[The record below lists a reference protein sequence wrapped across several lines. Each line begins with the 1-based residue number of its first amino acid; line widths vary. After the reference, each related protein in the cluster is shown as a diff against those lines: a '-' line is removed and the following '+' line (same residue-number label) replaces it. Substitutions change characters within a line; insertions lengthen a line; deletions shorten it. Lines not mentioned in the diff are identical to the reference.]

1 MKIAHIGNTAGIG
14 SILVEEQQRL
24 GFDSTVFVFD
34 NMTQQMFGGVKIN
47 YTSIIEKVFF
57 FARLKFYDVWHY
69 HYPYG
74 SLNSFLQK
82 NFRNR
87 VFLKHYHGDDLRLS
101 GKIDSDFCLVSTPDL
116 LKYTPNGKWLPNP
129 IDLGQIN
136 KTVVIKN
143 DLENHISRKKGMKRI
158 AHYPY
163 YKNYGASSI
172 DPYSMVL
179 NNLEK
184 GHKCEVFKIINLS
197 QSQALKM
204 MSSADILLGKIIP
217 EIGWIGK
224 TELEAMALGKPV
236 IAYISDEL
244 YEKYRPPVYRTTKE
258 TLEKDLKDLMLD
270 ESIQKKLSVEGSAYV
285 KKHHD
290 STFVSNQVLEYY
302 NLIKESM

>member
-1 MKIAHIGNTAGIG
+1 MRIAHINNISGVA
-14 SILVEEQQRL
+14 SIIAEQQRKQ
-24 GFDSTVFVFD
+24 GHQADVYVF
-34 NMTQQMFGGVKIN
+34 NKTIYNQFGGIKYYYKSPISRWN
-47 YTSIIEKVFF
+47 LFR
-57 FARLKFYDVWHY
+57 RLGDYDVWHY

-74 SLNSFLQK
+74 SLKSNLEKRNK
-82 NFRNR
+82 NKIY
-87 VFLKHYHGDDLRLS
+87 LKHYHGDDLRLS
-101 GKIDSDFCLVSTPDL
+101 GKIDLDFCLVSTPDL

-290 STFVSNQVLEYY
+290 STIVSNQVLEYY
-302 NLIKESM
+302 NLIKERM